1 MYLADDAVAGMAMR
15 PLAGVRVVELGIWV
29 AAPAAAAM
37 LADWGADVVK
47 VEQPGGDPNRHTLRH
62 VGHDADAEPPFELD
76 NRGKRSVVL
85 DLREQAGQDA
95 LDRLLGWADVFLTNL
110 RPGALERLGLDP
122 GSLRSRYRRLII
134 GTLTGY
140 GWAGPERDRAG
151 YDVSAFWA
159 RTGIAAMLNPAGDPP
174 PGIRPGMGDR
184 MAAAN
189 LVAGVLAALHYRER
203 TGDGGVV
210 DVCLLRSGI
219 YAAGND
225 LALQQ
230 YFGKRGRTRPRTEH
244 ESPLYNCYRAAD
256 GRWFWL
262 VALEGSR
269 HWPGLVRA
277 LDRPDLAADE
287 RFATGPAR
295 RANGKTLIALLDQEF
310 GRHDLAEWARRFERW
325 DVWWAPVQTLAEV
338 VTDPQAA
345 AIGAFIDQP
354 GMAGAPPIR
363 TVASPVRFWDEAD
376 PQPGPAPALGEHT
389 SQVLGELG
397 LNAAPA
403 VSRNGADV
411 EDHG

>member
-1 MYLADDAVAGMAMR
+1 MTTGEAAGETAMR

-37 LADWGADVVK
+37 LADWGADIVK
-47 VEQPGGDPNRHTLRH
+47 VEPPGGDPNRRTLRH

-85 DLREQAGQDA
+85 DLRAQAGQDA
-95 LDRLLGWADVFLTNL
+95 LDRLLCRADVFLTNL

-122 GSLRSRYRRLII
+122 GSLRLRYRRLVI

-159 RTGIAAMLNPAGDPP
+159 RSGIAAMLNPAGHPP

-189 LVAGVLAALHYRER
+189 LVAGVLSALLRRVR

-210 DVCLLRSGI
+210 DVSLLRSGI
-219 YAAGND
+219 YAAGSD

-244 ESPLYNCYRAAD
+244 ESPLYNCYQAAD

-262 VALEGSR
+262 IALKGSR

-277 LDRPDLAADE
+277 LDRPYLAADE
-287 RFATGPAR
+287 RFATGRAR
-295 RANGKTLIALLDQEF
+295 RTNRKELIALLDEEF
-310 GRHDLAEWARRFERW
+310 GRHDLAEWARRFDRC

-338 VTDPQAA
+338 AADPQAA
-345 AIGAFIDQP
+345 AIGALTDQP
-354 GMAGAPPIR
+354 GMAGGPPIR
-363 TVASPVRFWDEAD
+363 TVATPVRFWDEAD
-376 PQPGPAPALGEHT
+376 PKPGPAPELGEHT
-389 SQVLGELG
+389 SEVLRELG
-397 LNAAPA
+397 LERAPA
-403 VSRNGADV
+403 VGRNGADV

>member
-1 MYLADDAVAGMAMR
+1 MPANDAAEVPMQL
-15 PLAGVRVVELGIWV
+15 LAGVRVVELGMWV

-47 VEQPGGDPNRHTLRH
+47 VEQPSGDPNRYTLRH
-62 VGHDADAEPPFELD
+62 LGHDADAEPPFELD
-76 NRGKRSVVL
+76 NRDKRSVVL
-85 DLREQAGQDA
+85 DLREPAGQDA

-122 GSLRSRYRRLII
+122 GSLRSRHRRLII

-159 RTGIAAMLNPAGDPP
+159 RTGIAAMLNPAGQPP

-189 LVAGVLAALHYRER
+189 LVAGVLAALLHRER
-203 TGDGGVV
+203 AGDGAVV
-210 DVCLLRSGI
+210 DVSLLRSGI

-225 LALQQ
+225 VALQL
-230 YFGKRGRTRPRTEH
+230 YFGRRGRARPRAEH
-244 ESPLYNCYRAAD
+244 ESALYNCYQAAD

-277 LDRPDLAADE
+277 LDRQDLAADE
-287 RFATGPAR
+287 RFATGRAR
-295 RANGKTLIALLDQEF
+295 RVNGTELIALLDAEF
-310 GRHDLAEWARRFERW
+310 GRRNLAEWARRFDLG

-338 VTDPQAA
+338 VADPQAA
-345 AIGAFIDQP
+345 AISAFIDQP
-354 GMAGAPPIR
+354 GMAGRPPIR
-363 TVASPVRFWDEAD
+363 TVATPVRFWDEAD
-376 PQPGPAPALGEHT
+376 PKPGPAPALGEHT
-389 SQVLGELG
+389 SEVLRELG
-397 LNAAPA
+397 P
-403 VSRNGADV
+403 RHGAEA